1 MSSVAGSRL
10 LLLLPWKLRLSHK
23 DDAWEFLSSNV
34 LDDALM
40 PSAENMRGIRKLGRP
55 VSKRCYGMSKV
66 LYTFCFLVSNLVAT
80 CCCCWLSEEKSL
92 VDHPQRT

>member
-10 LLLLPWKLRLSHK
+10 LLLLPWKLRLSHN
-23 DDAWEFLSSNV
+23 ACEFLSSNV

-55 VSKRCYGMSKV
+55 VSKR
-66 LYTFCFLVSNLVAT
+66 
-80 CCCCWLSEEKSL
+80 
-92 VDHPQRT
+92 